1 MATDE
6 NSWRTQNFRQSVV
19 AKLDEAV
26 QMSGMPTAKNSIEM
40 ESHVFQKAKSKEE
53 YLSFIARLIFHV
65 REMNSKK
72 GAGNIAPGNAGS
84 GGQGM
89 PDPIGALQTLAR
101 QGTGNNQMIG
111 MGGPGPNPQGIVPQ
125 SSTNTATNP
134 EIEMSSLNNYYYAQ
148 YASISESEPNYD
160 SDNPEVFEALKNSPT
175 HIQFINIIEKRRNKE
190 LLYEHWKN
198 IIRHESIIE
207 IKDQIKKECGMKVQ
221 LRDRVVTYIY
231 KPEIDNDGKYFR
243 FKFVY
248 RYSKILHK
256 WYFSLGC
263 SFLPDILKIRNV
275 LKYDI
280 HNPIG
285 PKIIKIMKK
294 MREIIDAFIESYLY
308 IFQIID
314 YAEKKYPDIAFQVN
328 RNHTN
333 LKMLL
338 MEKTWPK
345 ILQSLNQRPGQP
357 MTMPGL
363 PNKMSGMGMMQS
375 VGTMSHMNAIQGMQ
389 SGAILTQINQMN
401 QGNMPQQMNQMIPT
415 QMNQITT
422 GQMQQNMQNQMQNQL
437 SGQMS
442 NQIGGSINSM
452 QTNMPQQMNQISSGQ
467 MGPAQVTQQLN
478 HMQRKPGEIINTV
491 FPGPRN
497 VTPNQFLRQS
507 PSPSAPSPA
516 ALAAPASNQMV
527 ASPALVPSPSPQHP
541 IIAGPQRSVGMAPSP
556 SSSLNTPVAVG
567 ATPSPQQEDQAY
579 RDKVRQLSKYIE
591 PLKRMI
597 SRMGNDG
604 NVDKLS
610 KMKRLLEIL
619 STPSKRMPMETLLKC
634 EVVLEKVDFKRG
646 DGSVGPPIT
655 TLKEHHFFS
664 PLLEAV
670 STHLQSPVVN
680 HTLQRTFGPCLEAL
694 FGPEIKT
701 LPPLKKQ
708 KIEEPPSEIPDVL
721 QGEIARLDQRFKVS
735 LDPAQQNGSKCI
747 QLICWLDDRHLP
759 CVPPV
764 SVIVPADYP
773 LTPPRCVMTPH
784 EYTTTFLC
792 AVQKALNARIA
803 KLPRHFSVSQLL
815 DTWEMSVRQASA
827 PTQTPVTAS
836 TVLMS
841 L

>member
-1 MATDE
+1 MAADE
-6 NSWRTQNFRQSVV
+6 NSWRTQSFRHSVV
-19 AKLDEAV
+19 AKIDEAV
-26 QMSGMPTAKNSIEM
+26 QMSGMPTAKNSAEM
-40 ESHVFQKAKSKEE
+40 ENHVFQKAKSKEE
-53 YLSFIARLIFHV
+53 YLGFVARLILHV

-72 GAGNIAPGNAGS
+72 GAAGNAPGTGGS

-125 SSTNTATNP
+125 SSTNTATN
-134 EIEMSSLNNYYYAQ
+134 
-148 YASISESEPNYD
+148 
-160 SDNPEVFEALKNSPT
+160 
-175 HIQFINIIEKRRNKE
+175 
-190 LLYEHWKN
+190 LL
-198 IIRHESIIE
+198 
-207 IKDQIKKECGMKVQ
+207 Q
-221 LRDRVVTYIY
+221 T
-231 KPEIDNDGKYFR
+231 
-243 FKFVY
+243 
-248 RYSKILHK
+248 
-256 WYFSLGC
+256 
-263 SFLPDILKIRNV
+263 
-275 LKYDI
+275 
-280 HNPIG
+280 
-285 PKIIKIMKK
+285 
-294 MREIIDAFIESYLY
+294 
-308 IFQIID
+308 
-314 YAEKKYPDIAFQVN
+314 
-328 RNHTN
+328 
-333 LKMLL
+333 
-338 MEKTWPK
+338 
-345 ILQSLNQRPGQP
+345 LNQRPGQQ
-357 MTMPGL
+357 MAIPGL
-363 PNKMSGMGMMQS
+363 QSKMSGMNMMS
-375 VGTMSHMNAIQGMQ
+375 VSTMSHINAIQGMQ
-389 SGAILTQINQMN
+389 SGAILTQMSQMG
-401 QGNMPQQMNQMIPT
+401 QGNMPQQMNQMMPN
-415 QMNQITT
+415 QMNQIAS

-437 SGQMS
+437 PGQMS
-442 NQIGGSINSM
+442 NQIGGNITNM
-452 QTNMPQQMNQISSGQ
+452 QTGMPQQMNQITPGQ

-478 HMQRKPGEIINTV
+478 HMQRKPAEIINTV

-516 ALAAPASNQMV
+516 ALGAPTSNQMV
-527 ASPALVPSPSPQHP
+527 ASPALVPSPSPQHA
-541 IIAGPQRSVGMAPSP
+541 IITGPQRSVGMAPSP

-591 PLKRMI
+591 PLRRMI

-610 KMKRLLEIL
+610 KMKKLLEIL

-646 DGSVGPPIT
+646 DGSVGPPVT

-670 STHLQSPVVN
+670 NTHLQSPVVN

-694 FGPEIKT
+694 FGPEIKN

-708 KIEEPPSEIPDVL
+708 KIEELPSEIPDVL

-764 SVIVPADYP
+764 SVTVPADYP

-784 EYTTTFLC
+784 EYATTFLC
-792 AVQKALNARIA
+792 AVQKALNARIT
-803 KLPRHFSVSQLL
+803 KLPRRFSVSQLL

-836 TVLMS
+836 TVLMG

>member
-1 MATDE
+1 MSTDE
-6 NSWRTQNFRQSVV
+6 NSWRTQSFRQSVV

-26 QMSGMPTAKNSIEM
+26 QMSGVSTAKNSVEM
-40 ESHVFQKAKSKEE
+40 ESHVYQKAKTKEE
-53 YLSFIARLIFHV
+53 YLGFIARLIFHV
-65 REMNSKK
+65 REMNTKK
-72 GAGNIAPGNAGS
+72 PGNVVGPGSAGNGN
-84 GGQGM
+84 QGM

-125 SSTNTATNP
+125 SSTNTATN
-134 EIEMSSLNNYYYAQ
+134 L
-148 YASISESEPNYD
+148 
-160 SDNPEVFEALKNSPT
+160 
-175 HIQFINIIEKRRNKE
+175 
-190 LLYEHWKN
+190 
-198 IIRHESIIE
+198 
-207 IKDQIKKECGMKVQ
+207 
-221 LRDRVVTYIY
+221 
-231 KPEIDNDGKYFR
+231 
-243 FKFVY
+243 
-248 RYSKILHK
+248 
-256 WYFSLGC
+256 
-263 SFLPDILKIRNV
+263 
-275 LKYDI
+275 
-280 HNPIG
+280 
-285 PKIIKIMKK
+285 
-294 MREIIDAFIESYLY
+294 
-308 IFQIID
+308 
-314 YAEKKYPDIAFQVN
+314 
-328 RNHTN
+328 
-333 LKMLL
+333 
-338 MEKTWPK
+338 
-345 ILQSLNQRPGQP
+345 LQSLNQRPGQP

-363 PNKMSGMGMMQS
+363 QNKMSGMGMMQS

-415 QMNQITT
+415 QMNQINT

-442 NQIGGSINSM
+442 NQIGGSLNAM
-452 QTNMPQQMNQISSGQ
+452 QNNMSQQMNQISSGQ
-467 MGPAQVTQQLN
+467 MGPAQVTQQIN
-478 HMQRKPGEIINTV
+478 HMQRKPGEIINNV

-497 VTPNQFLRQS
+497 VTPNTFLRQS

-527 ASPALVPSPSPQHP
+527 ASPALVPSPSSQHP

-634 EVVLEKVDFKRG
+634 EVVLEKVDFKRN
-646 DGSVGPPIT
+646 DGSVGPPVT

-664 PLLEAV
+664 PLLETV
-670 STHLQSPVVN
+670 STHLQSPVIN
-680 HTLQRTFGPCLEAL
+680 HTLQRTFGPCSEAL

-701 LPPLKKQ
+701 LPPLNKR

-759 CVPPV
+759 CVPPI

-773 LTPPRCVMTPH
+773 LTPPRCVMTSH

-792 AVQKALNARIA
+792 AVQKALNARIT

-815 DTWEMSVRQASA
+815 DTWEMSVRQASSS
-827 PTQTPVTAS
+827 TQTPITAS
-836 TVLMS
+836 TVLMG

>member
-72 GAGNIAPGNAGS
+72 GAGNITPGNAGS

-125 SSTNTATNP
+125 SSTNTATNQ
-134 EIEMSSLNNYYYAQ
+134 IKMFHLNNYYYAQ

-160 SDNPEVFEALKNSPT
+160 SDNPEAFEALKNSPT
-175 HIQFINIIEKRRNKE
+175 HTEFINIIEKRRNKE

-198 IIRHESIIE
+198 IIHHESIIE
-207 IKDQIKKECGMKVQ
+207 LKHQIKEECGMKVQ
-221 LRDRVVTYIY
+221 LRDKVVTYVY
-231 KPEIDNDGKYFR
+231 KPELDNGGKYFR

-256 WYFSLGC
+256 WYFSLGY
-263 SFLPDILKIRNV
+263 SFLPNILKIKNI
-275 LKYDI
+275 LKYDVY
-280 HNPIG
+280 NPIG

-294 MREIIDAFIESYLY
+294 MREVIDAFIESYLY

-314 YAEKKYPDIAFQVN
+314 YAEKKYPDIVFQVN

-363 PNKMSGMGMMQS
+363 QNKMSGMGMMQS

-442 NQIGGSINSM
+442 NQIGGSINGM

-541 IIAGPQRSVGMAPSP
+541 IIAGSQRSVGMAPSP

-773 LTPPRCVMTPH
+773 LTPPRCVVTPH

-827 PTQTPVTAS
+827 PTQSPVTAS
-836 TVLMS
+836 TVLMG

>member
-6 NSWRTQNFRQSVV
+6 TSWRTQSFRQSVV
-19 AKLDEAV
+19 AKIDEAV
-26 QMSGMPTAKNSIEM
+26 QTSGMPTSKNSIEM

-53 YLSFIARLIFHV
+53 YLGFVARLILHV

-72 GAGNIAPGNAGS
+72 GAAGNAPGAGGS

-125 SSTNTATNP
+125 SSTNTATN
-134 EIEMSSLNNYYYAQ
+134 L
-148 YASISESEPNYD
+148 
-160 SDNPEVFEALKNSPT
+160 
-175 HIQFINIIEKRRNKE
+175 
-190 LLYEHWKN
+190 
-198 IIRHESIIE
+198 
-207 IKDQIKKECGMKVQ
+207 
-221 LRDRVVTYIY
+221 
-231 KPEIDNDGKYFR
+231 
-243 FKFVY
+243 
-248 RYSKILHK
+248 
-256 WYFSLGC
+256 
-263 SFLPDILKIRNV
+263 
-275 LKYDI
+275 
-280 HNPIG
+280 
-285 PKIIKIMKK
+285 
-294 MREIIDAFIESYLY
+294 
-308 IFQIID
+308 
-314 YAEKKYPDIAFQVN
+314 
-328 RNHTN
+328 
-333 LKMLL
+333 
-338 MEKTWPK
+338 
-345 ILQSLNQRPGQP
+345 LQSLNQRPVQP
-357 MTMPGL
+357 MAMPGL
-363 PNKMSGMGMMQS
+363 QNKMSGMNMMQS
-375 VGTMSHMNAIQGMQ
+375 AGTMSHINAIQGMQ
-389 SGAILTQINQMN
+389 SGAILTQMNQMS
-401 QGNMPQQMNQMIPT
+401 QGNMQQQMNQMMPS
-415 QMNQITT
+415 QMNQMAT

-442 NQIGGSINSM
+442 NQIGGSITGM
-452 QTNMPQQMNQISSGQ
+452 QAGMPQQMNQITPGQ

-516 ALAAPASNQMV
+516 ALGAPASNQMV
-527 ASPALVPSPSPQHP
+527 ASPALVPSPSPQHA
-541 IIAGPQRSVGMAPSP
+541 IITGPQRSVGMAPSP

-591 PLKRMI
+591 PLRRMI

-610 KMKRLLEIL
+610 KMKKLLEIL

-646 DGSVGPPIT
+646 DGSVGPPVT

-670 STHLQSPVVN
+670 NTHLQSPVVN

-694 FGPEIKT
+694 FGPEIKN

-708 KIEEPPSEIPDVL
+708 KIEELPSEIPDVL

-764 SVIVPADYP
+764 SVTVPADYP

-784 EYTTTFLC
+784 EYATTFLC
-792 AVQKALNARIA
+792 AVQKALNARIT
-803 KLPRHFSVSQLL
+803 KLPRRFSVSQLL

-827 PTQTPVTAS
+827 PTQTPVVAS
-836 TVLMS
+836 TVLMG